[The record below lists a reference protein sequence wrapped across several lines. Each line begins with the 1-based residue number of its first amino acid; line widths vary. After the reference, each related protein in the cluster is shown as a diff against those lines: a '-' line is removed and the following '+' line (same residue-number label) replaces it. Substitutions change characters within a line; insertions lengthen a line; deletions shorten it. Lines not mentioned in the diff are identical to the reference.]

1 MKSSKMPTKLSKSVQ
16 MIMLCWLVYACS
28 YIGKLSYNANI
39 EQIETAFSV
48 SHANAG
54 MVSTFFFFAYGIGQV
69 VNGILC
75 KRYNIKYVIFG
86 SLTVASAMNLAI
98 VLVPSFAAMK
108 YFWLLNG
115 VAMSFLWTSLIRLIS
130 ETVPKSEMSRAIV
143 AMGTT
148 VATGTFLVYGMSA
161 LFVATVSYKATF
173 IVAAVLMIIVSFV
186 WLIRFDSLAGP
197 LREERRLDMPAS
209 TAGDVAKS
217 VTHSGDNGGVIL
229 LVGVLALFA
238 IANNFVKDGLTAWT
252 PNILKSLYNTPPW
265 LSILLTLLLPML
277 AIFGTVVAVNMQK
290 RVKSFVGT
298 CTLLFLGTTVLTGI
312 VILLLSTQLL
322 PVTIACFGIVSCL
335 MAGVNNVITSM
346 VPLYMKE
353 KTSSGMLA
361 GVLNGFCYLGST
373 VSSYGL
379 GAVADRWGWPS
390 VFTVLISVSVFVIII
405 GSVYLLCNRIRGVR
419 AA

>member
-1 MKSSKMPTKLSKSVQ
+1 MKSPKKTTKLSKSTQ
-16 MIMLCWLVYACS
+16 IIMLCWLVYACS

-39 EQIETAFSV
+39 EQIETAFGV
-48 SHANAG
+48 SHASAG

-86 SLTVASAMNLAI
+86 SLVVASSMNLAV
-98 VLVPSFAAMK
+98 VLVPSFAVIK
-108 YFWLLNG
+108 YFWLING

-130 ETVPKSEMSRAIV
+130 ETVPKAEMSRAIV

-148 VATGTFLVYGMSA
+148 VATGTFIVYGISA
-161 LFVATVSYKATF
+161 LFVAMASYKITF
-173 IVAAVLMIIVSFV
+173 AVAASLMLAVSLV
-186 WLIRFDSLAGP
+186 WLVRFDALAGP
-197 LREERRLDMPAS
+197 LREERRLDMPAP
-209 TAGDVAKS
+209 TANGAVKS
-217 VTHSGDNGGVIL
+217 NAHGARDGVLL
-229 LVGVLALFA
+229 LVGVLAFFA

-277 AIFGTVVAVNMQK
+277 AIFGTVVAVNMQG

-298 CTLLFLGTTVLTGI
+298 CTLLFLGTTLLTGI
-312 VILLLSTQLL
+312 VIALLSTQLL
-322 PVTIACFGIVSCL
+322 AVTVACFGIVSCL

-390 VFTVLISVSVFVIII
+390 VFTVLISVSIFVIII
-405 GSVYLLCNRIRGVR
+405 GSVYLLCNKIRGVR
-419 AA
+419 TA